1 MGVSLVNVRKVG
13 YNSFIS
19 TGSVYKELGRTKMIS
34 DFFGNTM
41 DSVSDFFGNITDWA
55 NDNLASGPWP
65 ALLAVT
71 LCTIIGIIT
80 L

>member
-1 MGVSLVNVRKVG
+1 
-13 YNSFIS
+13 
-19 TGSVYKELGRTKMIS
+19 MIS

-65 ALLAVT
+65 AFLAVAF
-71 LCTIIGIIT
+71 CTVIGIIT
-80 L
+80 LN

>member
-1 MGVSLVNVRKVG
+1 MTKCRKVDYYYG
-13 YNSFIS
+13 MRSRGLHN
-19 TGSVYKELGRTKMIS
+19 TKGRTKVIS

-55 NDNLASGPWP
+55 NENLASGPWP

-71 LCTIIGIIT
+71 FCTIIGIIT

>member
-1 MGVSLVNVRKVG
+1 MLDS
-13 YNSFIS
+13 IS
-19 TGSVYKELGRTKMIS
+19 Y
-34 DFFGNTM
+34 FFGNLF
-41 DSVSDFFGNITDWA
+41 DAIGDFFGNIADWM

-71 LCTIIGIIT
+71 ACTIIGIIA

>member
-1 MGVSLVNVRKVG
+1 
-13 YNSFIS
+13 
-19 TGSVYKELGRTKMIS
+19 MIS

-55 NDNLASGPWP
+55 NENLASGPWP

-71 LCTIIGIIT
+71 FCTIIGIIT